1 MEIRGS
7 RELEQDITRLEKQRT
22 QAIEAERREEEGQLE
37 AEKAAGKAEREA
49 EDRAVQQRIALA
61 ERKRDED
68 IERGLAW
75 WGEVKEKCFVPA
87 ISPLFKSWGLCQSF
101 LDERRQDG
109 FCGQCQYGYQNEHW
123 TRGLVHKERAREPC

>member
-1 MEIRGS
+1 METS
-7 RELEQDITRLEKQRT
+7 RQIEQEIERLEVSHE
-22 QAIEAERREEEGQLE
+22 QAILAERAEYERQLQAQKDAEE
-37 AEKAAGKAEREA
+37 AARKA
-49 EDRAVQQRIALA
+49 EDRAVQQRIAIA

-68 IERGLAW
+68 IQRDLAW

-101 LDERRQDG
+101 LAGQRQDG

-123 TRGLVHKERAREPC
+123 IRGLVHKEEAREPC